1 VKFIYEHCDSYDV
14 NVWSICCVL
23 RLWFL
28 LFSYLFHVHAS
39 WYIEIFLYNISLICE
54 TTYSWGLGFS
64 KEGVMFDIPSH
75 VVFHPSI
82 NAKEPSLVVYAF
94 CSCYMVS
101 TIIFFNFF
109 YFSQFVIFLKK
120 IFIHGTFVFFS
131 DTTFGSDIY
140 NHYIHY
146 YSDYFDINY
155 RFSICILCIFAL
167 EHFLH
172 PYKFWIVYHLVSIQT
187 TYRTCILYSLLNFL
201 IMSSSFCRCY
211 SWLLFLLHSTRVY
224 IVIISTTICVVLA
237 NLSCFCLWFQCC
249 CSFVDLWY

>member
-1 VKFIYEHCDSYDV
+1 MISFTFLIYFMFMHHDV
-14 NVWSICCVL
+14 L
-23 RLWFL
+23 KYF
-28 LFSYLFHVHAS
+28 F
-39 WYIEIFLYNISLICE
+39 YNISLICE

-64 KEGVMFDIPSH
+64 EEGVMFDIPSH

-82 NAKEPSLVVYAF
+82 NAEEPSLIVYAF

-101 TIIFFNFF
+101 TVIFFNFF
-109 YFSQFVIFLKK
+109 YFSQFVVFFFLV
-120 IFIHGTFVFFS
+120 FVHGTFVFF

-140 NHYIHY
+140 IHYIQY
-146 YSDYFDINY
+146 CSDYFDINY
-155 RFSICILCIFAL
+155 RFSICIWYIFAL

-172 PYKFWIVYHLVSIQT
+172 LYKFWIVYHFVSIQT
-187 TYRTCILYSLLNFL
+187 TYRTCIWYSLLNFL